1 MAEIE
6 ECRRSREL
14 DALSDL
20 EFKLDSEKAEV
31 RVDVMPVLGPG
42 RGCKAIDAT
51 ADDTIGVSPLSR
63 ITLVLARWGVETN
76 RYAEPAVC
84 NVRAA

>member
-20 EFKLDSEKAEV
+20 EFELDPEKAGV
-31 RVDVMPVLGPG
+31 RVDVIPVLGPG
-42 RGCKAIDAT
+42 RGCKVIDAT
-51 ADDTIGVSPLSR
+51 ADDTISVSPLSK
-63 ITLVLARWGVETN
+63 ITRVLARWGVETN
-76 RYAEPAVC
+76 GYAEPTVC